1 MPVSSRRAAAAI
13 AALVVGG
20 FAIGTT
26 EFVTMG
32 LLPQIAEGIGTDIPT
47 TGHTISAYA
56 LGVVVGAPLI
66 AVRFARYPRKGLL
79 MALMGLFTIGNAA
92 SALAPGYATMLGARF
107 VTGLPHGA
115 FFGLAALVAA
125 SLVKPAHRG
134 RAVGRIM
141 LGIPAANVLGV
152 PATTWLGQVA
162 GWRTTYAVIALLGL
176 LTAALVAL
184 AVPRRSG
191 DATATGRWELRALR
205 NPALWL
211 SMLAGAL
218 GFGGM
223 FAMYSYIAPTVTQ
236 VTGQPGSS
244 VPLFLLGYGLGGL
257 VGAELAGRVAER
269 SVFGGVVAGFAL
281 MALVLATFWLTSQW
295 LVPALLTLAC
305 SAVVA
310 SLLVVNLQLQLM
322 HDAGPAETLGA
333 ALNHS
338 ALNIAN
344 ALGAWVGGLV
354 IAAGHGYRAPSMAGA
369 ALALVGLACLAVYR
383 VVETRR
389 REEDSQEAVGAAT

>member
-13 AALVVGG
+13 AALVVGR

-191 DATATGRWELRALR
+191 DATATGRRELRALR

-244 VPLFLLGYGLGGL
+244 VPLFLLVYGLGGL

-354 IAAGHGYRAPSMAGA
+354 IAAGHGYRAPSLAGA

>member
-191 DATATGRWELRALR
+191 DATATGRRELRALR

-354 IAAGHGYRAPSMAGA
+354 IAAGHGYRAPSLAGA

>member
-191 DATATGRWELRALR
+191 DATATGRRELRALR

>member
-152 PATTWLGQVA
+152 PATTWPSTTA
-162 GWRTTYAVIALLGL
+162 RTHR
-176 LTAALVAL
+176 
-184 AVPRRSG
+184 VPTR
-191 DATATGRWELRALR
+191 
-205 NPALWL
+205 P
-211 SMLAGAL
+211 
-218 GFGGM
+218 
-223 FAMYSYIAPTVTQ
+223 P
-236 VTGQPGSS
+236 
-244 VPLFLLGYGLGGL
+244 VPSWPPD
-257 VGAELAGRVAER
+257 AGRMPCAR
-269 SVFGGVVAGFAL
+269 LRFR
-281 MALVLATFWLTSQW
+281 
-295 LVPALLTLAC
+295 
-305 SAVVA
+305 A
-310 SLLVVNLQLQLM
+310 SR
-322 HDAGPAETLGA
+322 APCETPRPRPEK
-333 ALNHS
+333 
-338 ALNIAN
+338 
-344 ALGAWVGGLV
+344 
-354 IAAGHGYRAPSMAGA
+354 AAGQRPEPRDHPPRSRPPTG
-369 ALALVGLACLAVYR
+369 
-383 VVETRR
+383 
-389 REEDSQEAVGAAT
+389 

>member
-176 LTAALVAL
+176 LTSALVAL

-191 DATATGRWELRALR
+191 DATATGRRELRALR

>member
-1 MPVSSRRAAAAI
+1 
-13 AALVVGG
+13 
-20 FAIGTT
+20 
-26 EFVTMG
+26 
-32 LLPQIAEGIGTDIPT
+32 
-47 TGHTISAYA
+47 
-56 LGVVVGAPLI
+56 
-66 AVRFARYPRKGLL
+66 
-79 MALMGLFTIGNAA
+79 
-92 SALAPGYATMLGARF
+92 
-107 VTGLPHGA
+107 
-115 FFGLAALVAA
+115 
-125 SLVKPAHRG
+125 
-134 RAVGRIM
+134 M

-191 DATATGRWELRALR
+191 DATATGRRELRALR

-354 IAAGHGYRAPSMAGA
+354 IAAGHGYRAPSLAGA